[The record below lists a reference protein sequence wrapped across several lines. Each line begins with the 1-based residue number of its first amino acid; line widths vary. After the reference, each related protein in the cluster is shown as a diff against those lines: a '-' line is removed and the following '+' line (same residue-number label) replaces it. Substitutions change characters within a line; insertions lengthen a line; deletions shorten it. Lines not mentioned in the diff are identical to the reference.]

1 MFSLYIILYDFMF
14 AYSVAIVFVL
24 FILLIYWELS
34 SVVNIIMVYII
45 QCKLDNILSAVH
57 FDHDF
62 FDLK

>member
-1 MFSLYIILYDFMF
+1 MFSLYIIFYDFMF
-14 AYSVAIVFVL
+14 AYSVVIMLAL

-45 QCKLDNILSAVH
+45 QRKLDNILSTVH
-57 FDHDF
+57 FDHDY

>member
-1 MFSLYIILYDFMF
+1 MFSLYIIFYDFMF
-14 AYSVAIVFVL
+14 AYSVVIMLAL

-45 QCKLDNILSAVH
+45 QRKLDNVLSAVH
-57 FDHDF
+57 FDHDY

>member
-14 AYSVAIVFVL
+14 AYSVAIVLVL

-34 SVVNIIMVYII
+34 SVVNIIMVYIM
-45 QCKLDNILSAVH
+45 QHKLDNILSAVH

-62 FDLK
+62 FYLE